1 MVNPSSV
8 RLPQIPAAE
17 EHAPILVEDKGIAR
31 IVTLNRPRVLNCI
44 NLEMVRILCNLYEQ
58 SEGDENVHFL
68 VLKGNGRVFCAG
80 GDLRMF
86 YNAQKAAAD
95 DPSTTEVVYSK
106 YWLDYHA
113 ATYKKPLIAL
123 WTGLV
128 MGGGAGLTV
137 PGRYGVAT
145 EKTVFSMPEAA
156 LGLHTDCGSSFWLS
170 RLPGHL
176 GEYLALTGS
185 RLDGAEM
192 LACGLATHFVPL
204 ERLPELE
211 KQLYE
216 LSTGDL
222 VAIENTLNEF
232 SSPAATPGEKS
243 ILHRTDAINKI
254 FNKDSVED
262 ILAALEAEFEESGE
276 DWAKDLIKIFKRS
289 SPMGLKVTLV
299 SIREARNKT
308 LQECLRTEYR
318 LTINALCG
326 TISKDLYEGIRAIVV
341 EKDNTP
347 KWNPPSLQEVTPED
361 LKWVF
366 QPFKE
371 SLELQLPLKNPRW
384 SGKFLQSWNCEG
396 QTVH

>member
-1 MVNPSSV
+1 VGIVCNFFVVIVDVVVGKINQKSARSMTSSCFFFMGGGW
-8 RLPQIPAAE
+8 Q
-17 EHAPILVEDKGIAR
+17 
-31 IVTLNRPRVLNCI
+31 
-44 NLEMVRILCNLYEQ
+44 
-58 SEGDENVHFL
+58 
-68 VLKGNGRVFCAG
+68 GNGRVFCAG

-204 ERLPELE
+204 EVFTHLRCLLE
-211 KQLYE
+211 
-216 LSTGDL
+216 
-222 VAIENTLNEF
+222 
-232 SSPAATPGEKS
+232 
-243 ILHRTDAINKI
+243 
-254 FNKDSVED
+254 
-262 ILAALEAEFEESGE
+262 
-276 DWAKDLIKIFKRS
+276 
-289 SPMGLKVTLV
+289 
-299 SIREARNKT
+299 
-308 LQECLRTEYR
+308 
-318 LTINALCG
+318 
-326 TISKDLYEGIRAIVV
+326 
-341 EKDNTP
+341 
-347 KWNPPSLQEVTPED
+347 
-361 LKWVF
+361 
-366 QPFKE
+366 
-371 SLELQLPLKNPRW
+371 
-384 SGKFLQSWNCEG
+384 
-396 QTVH
+396 